1 MLFYPRKLKSRIA
14 ILVGVLA
21 LASAVLASLAVLHPM
36 RQQMRAVVGNQQ
48 VALLASTAAALDQQI
63 ADRRTLLRAVAESA
77 ARNHELQPA
86 DLQALVEQHPVLR
99 EEFDN
104 VVVFDAAGTL
114 IANLGDRRAT
124 GDQSAA
130 NTRTFQE
137 TIDTREGVISPP
149 YRSPFSGKPT
159 ILLLEPVIGADGSVA
174 WVVGGALSLVNARF
188 MGQFLASRPGSSA
201 YFFLIDQQGTI
212 IYHPDA
218 SRVLR
223 NVWHEEG
230 GVTDIT
236 RQALE
241 GFEGWTE
248 GVTKEGQR
256 ALIAATHLRRTGWTL
271 TVVYP
276 ASEAFAPLLQGE
288 YAAWLSAAVVTLLA
302 AGVGLWLVSWFLR
315 PLRRLHRQV
324 DMLAAGTAEISVLDS
339 ARADEIGS
347 LSRAFFGLS
356 QQRRE
361 AEERL
366 ALLSRTDAL
375 TGLNNRRMFE
385 AELPAAIA
393 RARRRHQGLVLAFL
407 DIDRFKEINDTFGH
421 AVGDRVLGEF
431 ADRLRRSVREV
442 DTIARLAGDEFVI
455 IFETIDTQERIGPIV
470 NKLLDVIREPFA
482 CGGTPLAVTATVGV
496 AYSTGKVSPDK
507 LLRIADDALY
517 EAKAAGRNTWA
528 LRQVD
533 VAIDAAIDGALPAP

>member
-1 MLFYPRKLKSRIA
+1 MVLYPRTLKSRIA

-48 VALLASTAAALDQQI
+48 AALLASTAAALDQQI
-63 ADRRTLLRAVAESA
+63 SDRRTLLRAVAESA
-77 ARNHELQPA
+77 AREGGLRPAGLQS
-86 DLQALVEQHPVLR
+86 LLEQHPVLR
-99 EEFDN
+99 DEFDN
-104 VVVFDAAGTL
+104 VVVLDASGTL
-114 IANLGDRRAT
+114 IANLADRRAT
-124 GDQSAA
+124 GDRGAA
-130 NTRTFQE
+130 KARTFRE
-137 TIDTREGVISPP
+137 TIATREGVISPP
-149 YRSPFSGKPT
+149 YRSPFTGKPT
-159 ILLLEPVIGADGSVA
+159 IVLLEPVIGEDGSVA
-174 WVVGGALSLVNARF
+174 YVLGGALSLVNARF

-212 IYHPDA
+212 LYHPDA

-223 NVWHEEG
+223 NVWREEG
-230 GVTDIT
+230 GITDTT
-236 RQALE
+236 RQALA

-248 GVTKEGQR
+248 GITKEGQR
-256 ALIAATHLRRTGWTL
+256 ALLAATHLRRTGWTL

-276 ASEAFAPLLQGE
+276 AAEAFAPLQQGE
-288 YAAWLSAAVVTLLA
+288 DAAWLSAAAVTLLA
-302 AGVGLWLVSWFLR
+302 AGAGLWLVSRFLR

-324 DMLAAGTAEISVLDS
+324 DMLAAGTADIGVLDS

-356 QQRRE
+356 QQRRA

-366 ALLSRTDAL
+366 ALLSRTDVL

-393 RARRRHQGLVLAFL
+393 RARRQHQGLVLAFL
-407 DIDRFKEINDTFGH
+407 DIDRFKDINDTFGH
-421 AVGDRVLGEF
+421 AIGDRVLGEF

-455 IFETIDTQERIGPIV
+455 IFETIDTQARIAPIV
-470 NKLLDVIREPFA
+470 DKLLAAIREPFA
-482 CGGTPLAVTATVGV
+482 CGGMMLDVTATVGV
-496 AYSTGKVSPDK
+496 AYSTGKVAPDK
-507 LLRIADDALY
+507 LLKIADDALY

-528 LRQVD
+528 LRHVD
-533 VAIDAAIDGALPAP
+533 VAADPLKDAGPPAS